1 MDKVEIRKGDSVLSR
16 AYVADSIDALE
27 ACLAPY
33 HHVFAVMDRSV
44 AVHCPASVRMAEIMN
59 RKGIPGM
66 LIDASEENK
75 TIDTVMDIA
84 SWLLESGADRD
95 ALVLAVGGGITT
107 DMAGFAA
114 SIYKR
119 GVRFANVPT
128 TLLAQVDAAIGGK
141 TGVNFDSYK
150 NMLGVIRQP
159 DFTFICPDVLTSLPQ
174 RDFLSG
180 ASEMLKTFI
189 IDSSENYDKAVN
201 LLFRMQ
207 KEYVTGSKLWD
218 ECVSV
223 YAPELMQLV
232 TEAVRVKAG
241 IVSRDQYEK
250 GERRKLNLGHTFAHA
265 IETLAML
272 DPEVDVTHG
281 EAVAMGMVL
290 ASKLADN
297 MFNVEGVVEP
307 SILSQKIETD
317 LWECGIPC
325 VPPFSLE
332 DMAEVMRRDKKAE
345 NGKVRFVLPRALGDV
360 SIISMT
366 VEEAMAYL
374 KL

>member
-16 AYVADSIDALE
+16 AYVADGIDALE

-332 DMAEVMRRDKKAE
+332 DMSEVMRRDKKAE